1 MELERQFLIS
11 YISDRKNIIE
21 VLGKKINKKV
31 FGNEVYGWIFEL
43 TTWFCQRY
51 SNFPTVNEFEV
62 LLTRSKKINVDTQ
75 AKMLLEYRELVKEKE
90 TVKDT
95 FSFLLESLLKDYQK
109 RLLKDVLINTGESYK
124 TRNIEELLTDLRSKV
139 VQISEVGKSDSVA
152 GPISESTDDRWNS
165 YVNVRDFPDKFKGIH
180 LGFPTFDQ
188 ITGGLRKGQLMVV
201 MAGAKEGKCC
211 SKDTEVVLSDGRI
224 ETIEKLVRD
233 RKSTLSNV
241 DNTLKLQLETPQDY
255 IYNGIRPVYE
265 VKSYT
270 GRKIKVTK
278 NHPFMTLSGW
288 KQLQELNEGDFIG
301 TPKVLP
307 IFGTK
312 DVSDELVKYLAYI
325 ITEGTDTEFTNLN
338 LEIQKDYI
346 SSTKIFKDCVCK
358 SDGIDSYGL
367 VGKHTKDLNYK
378 RRIGKRIKKLRE
390 SLNLTPK
397 EFVKDLNLHYSSII
411 SVEEGSCF
419 LSNEILKKISQVYN
433 IPFKKL
439 DPKNLSYKKE
449 NSAKKF
455 SKENNLDVR
464 AREKKLSDWVFQL
477 PRDKIRL
484 LLGRMWSGDGWCTFT
499 KKASEVAYC
508 SASEVLIHQV
518 QHLLLRLGIISV
530 ITSGEVKG
538 RTYYDVYITGKDNVV
553 RFCDEV
559 GPYIL
564 GNFRKNIIK
573 LKKYFKNCQGYKH
586 AFCDSFPKDIWKIVE
601 EEMKKSKKTLHDIR
615 YEANYDID
623 FKNPSNPPIYII
635 RKIAKILK
643 SKKLNILINS
653 DLCWEKIKSIKYIGE
668 EDTYD
673 ITMSKN
679 HCFIANDILV
689 HNSTFLSNAGHN
701 AHVNGHSVLFVTI
714 EMTKQQCERRYDAID
729 TELDYSLIRDGT
741 LTKVEEDIYKQSLE
755 RQKNNKCLYYIYDTP
770 NATVSM
776 IKAKVKSLNQ
786 PIDLIVVDYLGIMDS
801 DLRISE
807 NWEKVGSIAKELKT
821 LAKDLDVPVLTAAQV
836 NREGIKQQNYK
847 YGKESI
853 ALSFLIIA
861 HADIVLSLRN
871 PEPDIQEVS
880 DLLDINATVVANR
893 DDKTFRFQ
901 LETCFKKILM
911 KERTFVGGTL
921 YGNSQTDS
929 NKDSNKNGTTVTGN
943 VSEARTDEGSVNKSD
958 VTGDRPF

>member
-11 YISDRKNIIE
+11 YISDCKNIIE

-31 FGNEVYGWIFEL
+31 FGNEVYGWLFEL

-75 AKMLLEYRELVKEKE
+75 VKMLLEYRELVKEKE

-124 TRNIEELLTDLRSKV
+124 ARNIEELLTDLRSKV

-201 MAGAKEGKCC
+201 MAGAKEGK
-211 SKDTEVVLSDGRI
+211 
-224 ETIEKLVRD
+224 
-233 RKSTLSNV
+233 
-241 DNTLKLQLETPQDY
+241 
-255 IYNGIRPVYE
+255 
-265 VKSYT
+265 
-270 GRKIKVTK
+270 
-278 NHPFMTLSGW
+278 
-288 KQLQELNEGDFIG
+288 
-301 TPKVLP
+301 
-307 IFGTK
+307 
-312 DVSDELVKYLAYI
+312 
-325 ITEGTDTEFTNLN
+325 
-338 LEIQKDYI
+338 
-346 SSTKIFKDCVCK
+346 
-358 SDGIDSYGL
+358 
-367 VGKHTKDLNYK
+367 
-378 RRIGKRIKKLRE
+378 
-390 SLNLTPK
+390 
-397 EFVKDLNLHYSSII
+397 
-411 SVEEGSCF
+411 
-419 LSNEILKKISQVYN
+419 
-433 IPFKKL
+433 
-439 DPKNLSYKKE
+439 
-449 NSAKKF
+449 
-455 SKENNLDVR
+455 
-464 AREKKLSDWVFQL
+464 
-477 PRDKIRL
+477 
-484 LLGRMWSGDGWCTFT
+484 
-499 KKASEVAYC
+499 
-508 SASEVLIHQV
+508 
-518 QHLLLRLGIISV
+518 
-530 ITSGEVKG
+530 
-538 RTYYDVYITGKDNVV
+538 
-553 RFCDEV
+553 
-559 GPYIL
+559 
-564 GNFRKNIIK
+564 
-573 LKKYFKNCQGYKH
+573 
-586 AFCDSFPKDIWKIVE
+586 
-601 EEMKKSKKTLHDIR
+601 
-615 YEANYDID
+615 
-623 FKNPSNPPIYII
+623 
-635 RKIAKILK
+635 
-643 SKKLNILINS
+643 
-653 DLCWEKIKSIKYIGE
+653 
-668 EDTYD
+668 
-673 ITMSKN
+673 
-679 HCFIANDILV
+679 
-689 HNSTFLSNAGHN
+689 STFLSNVGHN
-701 AHVNGHSVLFVTI
+701 AHINGANVLFVTI

-871 PEPDIQEVS
+871 PDPDIQEVS

-911 KERTFVGGTL
+911 KERTFVGGAL
-921 YGNSQTDS
+921 YGNNQTNS

-943 VSEARTDEGSVNKSD
+943 VSEARTNEGSVDKSD